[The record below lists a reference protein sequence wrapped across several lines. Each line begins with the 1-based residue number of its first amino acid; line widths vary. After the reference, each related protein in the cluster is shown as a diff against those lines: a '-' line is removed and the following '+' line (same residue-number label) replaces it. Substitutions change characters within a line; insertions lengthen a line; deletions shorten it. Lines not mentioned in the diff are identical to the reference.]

1 MSAVSGALI
10 LSIIATGG
18 DPAPGKCG
26 PMNSRETVI
35 NATDVMVRDVTA
47 VRPDTSVVQAARLLV
62 ENDINALPVIDD
74 EGRMVGIIG
83 EADLMRREEIGTEKH
98 RPWWLESR
106 ASNYVG

>member
-1 MSAVSGALI
+1 
-10 LSIIATGG
+10 
-18 DPAPGKCG
+18 
-26 PMNSRETVI
+26 MNSRETVI

-106 ASNYVG
+106 AGNYVG